1 MSHFLTTPSLT
12 KPTDILLF
20 TSINLGFQIHLTSVY
35 ASKPNVSVALCY
47 HQVLLP
53 PYGFLLFSLLVI
65 FFLEECPISLIPGK
79 VQVLSY
85 QGIVG
90 SQPFLFSIL
99 EKTKRFLLFGV
110 HHSSSVSTAFCRGNT
125 SLELFAKK
133 RHKSNSGCISGNF
146 GYSFESFNFQ
156 GQIWWKENHSS
167 KIASALKYCHLQSL
181 CNVPIVFCFV
191 FLKIS
196 DCCYVVHGPRKVHV
210 GSETCIIS
218 VFFARLQAFTLEG
231 CGIFLHHSLKNTH
244 THAHTH
250 YLATAT
256 HCLLIILAVVKQWL
270 LIFTVVFTHFLAEIT
285 RVCAEDWQEAFHLLP
300 L

>member
-156 GQIWWKENHSS
+156 GQIW
-167 KIASALKYCHLQSL
+167 
-181 CNVPIVFCFV
+181 
-191 FLKIS
+191 
-196 DCCYVVHGPRKVHV
+196 
-210 GSETCIIS
+210 
-218 VFFARLQAFTLEG
+218 
-231 CGIFLHHSLKNTH
+231 
-244 THAHTH
+244 
-250 YLATAT
+250 
-256 HCLLIILAVVKQWL
+256 
-270 LIFTVVFTHFLAEIT
+270 
-285 RVCAEDWQEAFHLLP
+285 
-300 L
+300 